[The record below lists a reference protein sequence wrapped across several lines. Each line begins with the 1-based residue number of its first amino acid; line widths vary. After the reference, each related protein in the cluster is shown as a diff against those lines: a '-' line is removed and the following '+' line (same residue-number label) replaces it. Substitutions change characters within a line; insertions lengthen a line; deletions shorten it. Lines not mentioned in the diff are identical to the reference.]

1 MTARLVRPLRG
12 CDARQHAI
20 TGSRWTFRSEIAI
33 PFVIDLRPTRVPHRL
48 PHFLACLLAAALLL
62 TAAFA
67 PLAAR
72 AAEGVD
78 ITRANLES
86 TDEGY
91 KLSLAFSFELTRG
104 LEDAVT
110 RGIPLYFTTEVQLS
124 RPRWY
129 WFDEKAV
136 STSQTIR
143 ISYNV
148 LTHQYHASIS
158 GRLQQSF
165 NSLDDA
171 LSLVRRPNRWVI
183 AEKGAL
189 KSGEVYNVAVRMGL
203 DVARLPKPFQVH
215 ALNSS
220 DWRFS
225 SDWTQFTF
233 RAE

>member
-1 MTARLVRPLRG
+1 MT
-12 CDARQHAI
+12 
-20 TGSRWTFRSEIAI
+20 
-33 PFVIDLRPTRVPHRL
+33 HRL
-48 PHFLACLLAAALLL
+48 LKFITAWLVAALLL
-62 TAAFA
+62 SPAFVPA
-67 PLAAR
+67 SAH

-78 ITRANLES
+78 ITRADLES

-91 KLSLAFSFELTRG
+91 KLALAFSFELTRG

-110 RGIPLYFTTEVQLS
+110 RGIPLYFTTEVQIT

-129 WFDEKAV
+129 WFDEKSV
-136 STSQTIR
+136 STAQTIR

-165 NSLDDA
+165 NTLDDA

-183 AEKGAL
+183 AEKGSL
-189 KSGEVYNVAVRMGL
+189 KRGEVYTVAVRMGL

>member
-1 MTARLVRPLRG
+1 MLSPA
-12 CDARQHAI
+12 
-20 TGSRWTFRSEIAI
+20 
-33 PFVIDLRPTRVPHRL
+33 FVPASAH
-48 PHFLACLLAAALLL
+48 
-62 TAAFA
+62 
-67 PLAAR
+67 

-78 ITRANLES
+78 ITRAELES

-91 KLSLAFSFELTRG
+91 KLALAFSFELTRG

-110 RGIPLYFTTEVQLS
+110 RGIPLYFTTEVQIT

-129 WFDEKAV
+129 WFDEKSV
-136 STSQTIR
+136 STAQTIR

-165 NSLDDA
+165 NTLDDA

-183 AEKGAL
+183 AEKGSL
-189 KSGEVYNVAVRMGL
+189 KRGEAYDVAVRMGL

>member
-1 MTARLVRPLRG
+1 MWRTIPCAYR
-12 CDARQHAI
+12 D
-20 TGSRWTFRSEIAI
+20 FRSYAAASCRCIFHI
-33 PFVIDLRPTRVPHRL
+33 RQTSVIDLRLTRVTHRL
-48 PHFLACLLAAALLL
+48 LKFITAWLVAALLL
-62 TAAFA
+62 SPAFVPA
-67 PLAAR
+67 SAH

-78 ITRANLES
+78 ITRAELES

-91 KLSLAFSFELTRG
+91 KLALAFSFELTRG

-110 RGIPLYFTTEVQLS
+110 RGIPLYFTTEVQIT

-129 WFDEKAV
+129 WFDEKSI
-136 STSQTIR
+136 STVQTIR

-165 NSLDDA
+165 NTLDDA

-183 AEKGAL
+183 AEKGTL
-189 KSGEVYNVAVRMGL
+189 KRGEVYTVAVRMGL

>member
-1 MTARLVRPLRG
+1 MLLV
-12 CDARQHAI
+12 
-20 TGSRWTFRSEIAI
+20 
-33 PFVIDLRPTRVPHRL
+33 
-48 PHFLACLLAAALLL
+48 AALAPS
-62 TAAFA
+62 TAH
-67 PLAAR
+67 
-72 AAEGVD
+72 AEGVE
-78 ITRANLES
+78 ITQAALEY
-86 TDEGY
+86 TDDGY
-91 KLSLAFSFELTRG
+91 KLALGFSFELTRG

-110 RGIPLYFTTEVQLS
+110 RGIPLYFTTEVQLT

-136 STSQTIR
+136 TGSQTIR

-148 LTHQYHASIS
+148 LTHQYHASIG

-165 NSLDDA
+165 TSLDDA
-171 LSLVRRPNRWVI
+171 LSLVRRPSRWVV

-189 KSGEVYNVAVRMGL
+189 KSGETYTVAVRMGL

-215 ALNSS
+215 AMNSS

-225 SDWTQFTF
+225 SDWKQFTF

>member
-1 MTARLVRPLRG
+1 MT
-12 CDARQHAI
+12 
-20 TGSRWTFRSEIAI
+20 
-33 PFVIDLRPTRVPHRL
+33 HRFF
-48 PHFLACLLAAALLL
+48 HFLAGWLAAALLL
-62 TAAFA
+62 AAVLLPPSA
-67 PLAAR
+67 H
-72 AAEGVD
+72 AAEGVE
-78 ITRANLES
+78 IEHAGLEN

-91 KLSLAFSFELTRG
+91 RLSLAFSFELTRG

-110 RGIPLYFTTEVQLS
+110 RGIPLYFTTEVQIS

-129 WFDEKAV
+129 WFDDKTIN
-136 STSQTIR
+136 TSQTIR

-148 LTHQYHASIS
+148 LTHQYHAAIS

-165 NSLDDA
+165 STLDDA
-171 LSLVRRPNRWVI
+171 LSLVRTPSHWVV

-189 KSGEVYNVAVRMGL
+189 RRGEKYKVAVRMGL

-225 SDWTQFTF
+225 SDWTQFSY

>member
-1 MTARLVRPLRG
+1 M
-12 CDARQHAI
+12 
-20 TGSRWTFRSEIAI
+20 
-33 PFVIDLRPTRVPHRL
+33 
-48 PHFLACLLAAALLL
+48 AALLL
-62 TAAFA
+62 ASACA
-67 PLAAR
+67 PVAAR

-78 ITRANLES
+78 IERARLEN

-91 KLSLAFSFELTRG
+91 KLALAFSFELTRS
-104 LEDAVT
+104 LEDAVM

-129 WFDEKAV
+129 WFDDKAV

-148 LTHQYHASIS
+148 LTHQYHAAIS

-165 NSLDDA
+165 STLDDA
-171 LSLVRRPNRWVI
+171 LSLVRTPNRWVI

-189 KSGEVYNVAVRMGL
+189 KRGETYKVSVRMGL

-225 SDWTQFTF
+225 SDWTQFSYK
-233 RAE
+233 AE

>member
-1 MTARLVRPLRG
+1 MIRRL
-12 CDARQHAI
+12 H
-20 TGSRWTFRSEIAI
+20 
-33 PFVIDLRPTRVPHRL
+33 
-48 PHFLACLLAAALLL
+48 HFLAGWL
-62 TAAFA
+62 TAVVLLGAAIA
-67 PLAAR
+67 PFPAH

-78 ITRANLES
+78 ITRASLES
-86 TDEGY
+86 SDEGY
-91 KLSLAFSFELTRG
+91 RLSLAFSFELTRG

-110 RGIPLYFTTEVQLS
+110 RGIPLYFTTEVQIT

-129 WFDEKAV
+129 WFDEKTV
-136 STSQTIR
+136 STAQTIR

-148 LTHQYHASIS
+148 LTHQYHAAIS

-165 NSLDDA
+165 SSLDDA
-171 LSLVRRPNRWVI
+171 LSLVRRPSRWVI
-183 AEKGAL
+183 ADKDAF
-189 KSGEVYNVAVRMGL
+189 KPGETYKVAVRMGL